1 MVKDQILVKAKT
13 MKPKYLTDI
22 IVLTTK
28 QKGGESSDF
37 FEKLEPTLTAKMRE
51 MAIEDLINLLWSSLQ
66 IKKGSHYFY
75 ERLEEEIGRRIKG
88 VKDEQFETLIACFAG
103 DKQQDF
109 SDKFMKLIVSVL
121 NEKRDK
127 FELTTIVK
135 VIWAFAKIDFNSDN
149 YNTLNVLKDFAGYER
164 LIANLPM
171 MPQKSQVILL
181 WTYTRDLRLLQDESC
196 LNFLEKVV
204 DGMLRY

>member
-1 MVKDQILVKAKT
+1 
-13 MKPKYLTDI
+13 
-22 IVLTTK
+22 
-28 QKGGESSDF
+28 
-37 FEKLEPTLTAKMRE
+37 

-149 YNTLNVLKDFAGYER
+149 YNTLKVLKDFAGY
-164 LIANLPM
+164 
-171 MPQKSQVILL
+171 
-181 WTYTRDLRLLQDESC
+181 
-196 LNFLEKVV
+196 
-204 DGMLRY
+204 

>member
-1 MVKDQILVKAKT
+1 M
-13 MKPKYLTDI
+13 
-22 IVLTTK
+22 
-28 QKGGESSDF
+28 
-37 FEKLEPTLTAKMRE
+37 
-51 MAIEDLINLLWSSLQ
+51 
-66 IKKGSHYFY
+66 
-75 ERLEEEIGRRIKG
+75 
-88 VKDEQFETLIACFAG
+88 IACFAG

-149 YNTLNVLKDFAGYER
+149 YNTLKVLKDFAGYER

>member
-1 MVKDQILVKAKT
+1 
-13 MKPKYLTDI
+13 
-22 IVLTTK
+22 
-28 QKGGESSDF
+28 
-37 FEKLEPTLTAKMRE
+37 MRE

-127 FELTTIVK
+127 FELTTLVK

-149 YNTLNVLKDFAGYER
+149 YNTLKVLKDFAGYER